1 MLTDGTTKS
10 PEEGIVQKSLES
22 LKLWNKQICK
32 RQYQPFLKKIDAPVD
47 TQNIE
52 ASHRLKSDDNGRNNQ
67 AIVKFSKRED
77 MFRPMNK
84 NGP

>member
-1 MLTDGTTKS
+1 M
-10 PEEGIVQKSLES
+10 
-22 LKLWNKQICK
+22 
-32 RQYQPFLKKIDAPVD
+32 KKIDAPVD

-77 MFRPMNK
+77 MFRLMNK
-84 NGP
+84 NGPWKMLPEMAQVSSKYFIV

>member
-1 MLTDGTTKS
+1 M
-10 PEEGIVQKSLES
+10 
-22 LKLWNKQICK
+22 
-32 RQYQPFLKKIDAPVD
+32 KKIDAPVD

-67 AIVKFSKRED
+67 GIVKFSKHED

-84 NGP
+84 NGPWEMLPEMAQVSSKYFIV